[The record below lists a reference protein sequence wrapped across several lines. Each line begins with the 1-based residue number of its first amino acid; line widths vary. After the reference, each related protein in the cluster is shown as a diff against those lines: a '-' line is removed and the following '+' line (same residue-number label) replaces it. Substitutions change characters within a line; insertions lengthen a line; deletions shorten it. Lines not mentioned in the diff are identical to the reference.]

1 MIDSNETMSYMNGKD
16 IEYVEGFDDC
26 KTELMEVIRS
36 LAWRIA
42 QYQYPNVYDFDD
54 KTLENIMV
62 DAGLNQR
69 IFGGMK
75 YGRKLYE
82 RI

>member
-16 IEYVEGFDDC
+16 IGYVEGFDDC
-26 KTELMEVIRS
+26 KTELMEVIHS

-42 QYQYPNVYDFDD
+42 QYQYPNVYDFDE

-62 DAGLNQR
+62 DAGLSR
-69 IFGGMK
+69 E
-75 YGRKLYE
+75 YLE
-82 RI
+82 E